1 MTRRLALIPV
11 VGMLLLGMVAATP
24 AAARLQEGLKISK
37 EIGEVTRDYP
47 GMAGS
52 SNLFYWSASGC
63 KNPGLTHCD
72 TIPLTIVPPQLDQ
85 PSNEWLIEVELSW
98 DDPEADLD
106 LYIWDTGQTRR
117 DDGDPDTNGD
127 QRINQSSGSS
137 NPEKVLLYEPFSELQ
152 IVTHLFYGVNLEYTI
167 TVRYRELEFGKPFE
181 ALAPEFTPGGGADA
195 GGFNDT
201 SAWSPAPVDYSA
213 VPDDLGPAT
222 GPQFGEIAIQTDED
236 FSEFGESDFD
246 REIAAP
252 AIPAGTRRTL
262 SAPSDVPGIVALF
275 WLGLVPLILLA
286 LGAFLIRR
294 RSQAAMSFA

>member
-11 VGMLLLGMVAATP
+11 MGMLLLVMVAATP

-37 EIGEVTRDYP
+37 DTGEVSRDYP

-52 SNLFYWSASGC
+52 SNAFYWSASGC
-63 KNPGLTHCD
+63 KNPAMMHCD

-127 QRINQSSGSS
+127 QRINQSAGSS

-152 IVTHLFYGVNLEYTI
+152 IVTHLFYGVNLEYTV
-167 TVRYRELEFGKPFE
+167 TVRYQELEFGKPFE
-181 ALAPEFTPGGGADA
+181 ALAPEFTATGPGDGGEFTD
-195 GGFNDT
+195 N

-213 VPDDLGPAT
+213 VPDDFVAAAAPE
-222 GPQFGEIAIQTDED
+222 FGEIAIETDDD
-236 FSEFGESDFD
+236 FTEFGASDFD
-246 REIAAP
+246 REISAP
-252 AIPAGTRRTL
+252 AIPAGTRRL
-262 SAPSDVPGIVALF
+262 VAPPGEVPGIVAFF
-275 WLGLVPLILLA
+275 WLGLVPLMVLV
-286 LGAFLIRR
+286 LGAFLVIRR
-294 RSQAAMSFA
+294 SRNAMAFA